1 MDKKLESR
9 IARLESLISCK
20 RVKNESMLTNDL
32 NKAIRGLSMA
42 DKVLVE
48 LVNEYYGTDN
58 QMRNTWSSMVDQVE
72 DMIDELKE
80 MIRLS

>member
-1 MDKKLESR
+1 
-9 IARLESLISCK
+9 
-20 RVKNESMLTNDL
+20 MLTNDL

-58 QMRNTWSSMVDQVE
+58 QMRDRWSSMVDQVE